1 MCQQIISSCL
11 SSPRI
16 WWCYWS
22 AIRLAGNRAVRA
34 AEDDGSEL
42 VCLDFIMNN
51 SLQLRNRFFFLI
63 ESTSPELA
71 CPKGLNLQAL
81 ICMNLPLLI
90 SGNVIQSMLTVWVV
104 CACLC
109 TQLHQTLCDPMD
121 CSPPGSS
128 VCGISQERILE
139 WVAVSYSKGSSQPR
153 DQIGIPCISCIGRL
167 ILYHCATW
175 EVPLA
180 SIY

>member
-1 MCQQIISSCL
+1 
-11 SSPRI
+11 
-16 WWCYWS
+16 
-22 AIRLAGNRAVRA
+22 
-34 AEDDGSEL
+34 
-42 VCLDFIMNN
+42 MNN

-128 VCGISQERILE
+128 VHSIFQARILDQI
-139 WVAVSYSKGSSQPR
+139 AISFSRGSSPLR
-153 DQIGIPCISCIGRL
+153 DQTRVSCVSCIGRL

-175 EVPLA
+175 EAPGMMGT
-180 SIY
+180 I